1 MFWADFLGFPS
12 GGLPE
17 KDVARRYL
25 ATAVIAALVV
35 GAFSV
40 SWWAFLHWN
49 IAVATIICIVSSVTS
64 FIVALWAVGRIL
76 PPKIRSER

>member
-1 MFWADFLGFPS
+1 MFWFDFLGFPS

-17 KDVARRYL
+17 KAVARRYL
-25 ATAVIAALVV
+25 ATAIIAALVV
-35 GAFSV
+35 GAFLV
-40 SWWAFLHWN
+40 SWCAFLHWD
-49 IAVATIICIVSSVTS
+49 IVGATIACIVSVVIA

>member
-1 MFWADFLGFPS
+1 MFWFDLLGFPS

-17 KDVARRYL
+17 KDVGRRYL
-25 ATAVIAALVV
+25 ATAVIASLVV
-35 GAFSV
+35 GAFSI

-49 IAVATIICIVSSVTS
+49 TVIAMIVCIVSFAIA
-64 FIVALWAVGRIL
+64 FIVALWAVGRVL